1 MRGWGHT
8 AATQH
13 FWASRAEWNADMGR
27 YELNGERK
35 KEGQRGEREVER
47 GLGLGTEREG
57 KGGGR
62 EGRERERERER

>member
-27 YELNGERK
+27 YELNGER
-35 KEGQRGEREVER
+35 RREEIEVAR
-47 GLGLGTEREG
+47 RFG
-57 KGGGR
+57 
-62 EGRERERERER
+62 